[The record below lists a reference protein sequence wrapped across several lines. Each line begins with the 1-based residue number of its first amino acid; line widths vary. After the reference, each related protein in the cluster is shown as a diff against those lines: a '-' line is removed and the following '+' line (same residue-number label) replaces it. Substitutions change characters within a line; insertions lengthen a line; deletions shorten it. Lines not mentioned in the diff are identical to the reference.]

1 MLPEWKGGRSY
12 GRETLSE
19 MRGCAGDAGFACG
32 WNHSGEKKWE
42 LSAKLVSD
50 TCRSPIPAYEGSN
63 GHCVELH
70 REMEA
75 ARA

>member
-32 WNHSGEKKWE
+32 WNHSGEKKWGVVGE
-42 LSAKLVSD
+42 TGQRYLQVSD
-50 TCRSPIPAYEGSN
+50 TG
-63 GHCVELH
+63 L
-70 REMEA
+70 
-75 ARA
+75 